1 MTDLNPQGGHL
12 EHRSL
17 RDWLAGF
24 FRAPLSNSSAD
35 PPPERVPETLE
46 PNDRTRLLKLDD
58 GQGGPAYGT
67 RDGLSTPQVD
77 GGPEGHIRN
86 GNGNP
91 TFVQGPENLPPRTG
105 SGLAWPVKNHKT
117 M

>member
-1 MTDLNPQGGHL
+1 MTDPNPQGGHL

-17 RDWLAGF
+17 RDWLANF

-35 PPPERVPETLE
+35 SPPERIPETLE

-58 GQGGPAYGT
+58 GQGPAYGT

-86 GNGNP
+86 GNGSP